1 MTRNEII
8 DALFIKG
15 HSISKLLNLKE
26 KKLIQLYNEVFSEKI
41 KKIEK

>member
-8 DALFIKG
+8 DVLFIKG
-15 HSISKLLNLKE
+15 YNISKLLNLKE
-26 KKLIQLYNEVFSEKI
+26 KKLIQLYNEVFNEKI